1 MKILALSD
9 IHGDRDF
16 VKQMAEKGA
25 QEKVDLVLIAG
36 DFTGFDGSVDGLIG
50 PFKAKG
56 LEVGI
61 LPGNH
66 EGLAEVG
73 FLVEKYGIKNLHGY
87 ILKKGDVG
95 FFGCGYG
102 DVGLH
107 QLTEEDFFKTLK
119 EGHGRLSGIKK
130 KIMITHIQ
138 PKNSILGLGMWPGS
152 SGVRKAVEELQPD
165 FHLCGHVH
173 ETQGIEEVVGK
184 TRIINVGKTGRIIE
198 V

>member
-16 VKQMAEKGA
+16 AKEMAEKGF

-50 PFKAKG
+50 PFKEKN

-66 EGLAEVG
+66 EGLPEVG

-95 FFGCGYG
+95 IFGCGYG
-102 DVGLH
+102 DVGIH
-107 QLTEEDFFKTLK
+107 QLTEKDFFETLK
-119 EGHGRLSGIKK
+119 KTHNSLEGIKK

-138 PKNSILGLGMWPGS
+138 PKDSVIGLGIWPGS
-152 SGVRKAVEELQPD
+152 EGVKKAINEFQPD
-165 FHLCGHVH
+165 IHICGHVH
-173 ETQGIEEVVGK
+173 ETEGIEEMIGNTKV
-184 TRIINVGKTGRIIE
+184 INVGKKGKIIE
-198 V
+198 I